1 MRNFRFGMCVKWTV
15 EIPKT
20 PVNGQFTAYPF
31 KFDRVRHEISPYMPQ
46 TGIKSSPSKLSR
58 SVRKLWPVPSRSG
71 TGTQRRQAA
80 RPMRCLAQQPWRLNR
95 TTAREGEAASG
106 FDGVPPWGAT
116 GNAVDLV
123 VCGGREGRA
132 QARRG
137 ARALG
142 APVIARD
149 FGFHGNKAA
158 NRLRNYHDHGPGRDD
173 ARTNQTKRARAAR
186 CGGGERLRQQHWG
199 QNATTPRRLT
209 PRCMSW

>member
-158 NRLRNYHDHGPGRDD
+158 NRLRNYHDHGPGRAVCRDKPD
-173 ARTNQTKRARAAR
+173 GTGTR
-186 CGGGERLRQQHWG
+186 GPGGEG
-199 QNATTPRRLT
+199 GEARRRER
-209 PRCMSW
+209 PS